1 MRRTRGIG
9 RPRGRCSSTR
19 LRLASRLTANL
30 QAELAQVAQLAVIEL
45 GKRAAVLVLAKSPP
59 PDPRCEPLAPSGTGT
74 RRRRACRRSPRLRL
88 DHLARAARRKT
99 DTGERAI
106 IELREGR
113 SVTAALD
120 GSGELPERARQG
132 GDAGRD
138 PSRPRLGGTGRNP
151 RVHEH
156 FCAF

>member
-88 DHLARAARRKT
+88 DHLARAAPRQTHIGEPAGLQPRQRPRR
-99 DTGERAI
+99 
-106 IELREGR
+106 
-113 SVTAALD
+113 TAA
-120 GSGELPERARQG
+120 
-132 GDAGRD
+132 
-138 PSRPRLGGTGRNP
+138 PR
-151 RVHEH
+151 
-156 FCAF
+156 